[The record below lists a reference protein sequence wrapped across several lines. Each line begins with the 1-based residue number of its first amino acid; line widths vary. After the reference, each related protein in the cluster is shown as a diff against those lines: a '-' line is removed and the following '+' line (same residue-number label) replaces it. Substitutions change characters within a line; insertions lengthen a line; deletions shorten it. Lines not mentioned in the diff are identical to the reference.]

1 MCVILPR
8 MNATL
13 HLRIPGELDRA
24 IRSAAL
30 GAGISVSKWVRW
42 SLRDQID
49 NPGGDYEAGSTPL
62 AGWVRH
68 HAGLDALEAT
78 NGARQ
83 GAE

>member
-1 MCVILPR
+1 

-13 HLRIPGELDRA
+13 HIRIPDELDTV
-24 IRSAAL
+24 IRNAANA
-30 GAGISVSKWVRW
+30 AGISVSKWVRW

-49 NPGGDYEAGSTPL
+49 NPGGDYEVGSTPL

-78 NGARQ
+78 NGARL
-83 GAE
+83 GTE